1 MQDFISK
8 ESETSA
14 FIEAKAVALIY
25 CLIKKN
31 DIFHLS
37 EMRKQ
42 ELHYPPPLCFAMQN
56 TGEEPAGRRGWKIP
70 AVEVTESGLLF
81 LLLIVDVMGECPQG
95 EGVKFFQAK
104 YQILNVEL
112 ADNFSKVRFY
122 N

>member
-8 ESETSA
+8 ESETSV

-31 DIFHLS
+31 DTFHLS

-56 TGEEPAGRRGWKIP
+56 IGEVARSDGG
-70 AVEVTESGLLF
+70 VENTDSGGNRFWPPL
-81 LLLIVDVMGECPQG
+81 LLLITDEIG
-95 EGVKFFQAK
+95 GVPA
-104 YQILNVEL
+104 ERG
-112 ADNFSKVRFY
+112 D
-122 N
+122 

>member
-42 ELHYPPPLCFAMQN
+42 ELHYPPPLCFAVQN
-56 TGEEPAGRRGWKIP
+56 IGCHA
-70 AVEVTESGLLF
+70 VTEGLENTDSGGDRVRTPLP
-81 LLLIVDVMGECPQG
+81 LLIVDVIG
-95 EGVKFFQAK
+95 GVP
-104 YQILNVEL
+104 VGRG
-112 ADNFSKVRFY
+112 D
-122 N
+122 

>member
-8 ESETSA
+8 ESETSV

-31 DIFHLS
+31 DTFHLS

-56 TGEEPAGRRGWKIP
+56 IGEVSRRDG
-70 AVEVTESGLLF
+70 
-81 LLLIVDVMGECPQG
+81 
-95 EGVKFFQAK
+95 GVGK
-104 YQILNVEL
+104 YRQW
-112 ADNFSKVRFY
+112 R
-122 N
+122 

>member
-42 ELHYPPPLCFAMQN
+42 ELHSPPPYI
-56 TGEEPAGRRGWKIP
+56 GEVSRSDGGVENRGKRSVLGSNHSPTVSCNI
-70 AVEVTESGLLF
+70 TEYS
-81 LLLIVDVMGECPQG
+81 V
-95 EGVKFFQAK
+95 
-104 YQILNVEL
+104 
-112 ADNFSKVRFY
+112 
-122 N
+122 

>member
-42 ELHYPPPLCFAMQN
+42 ELHSPPPYI
-56 TGEEPAGRRGWKIP
+56 GEVSRSDGGVGKYRQGRGK
-70 AVEVTESGLLF
+70 
-81 LLLIVDVMGECPQG
+81 G
-95 EGVKFFQAK
+95 EGGF
-104 YQILNVEL
+104 
-112 ADNFSKVRFY
+112 
-122 N
+122 

>member
-8 ESETSA
+8 ESETSV

-56 TGEEPAGRRGWKIP
+56 IGEVSRSDGGVENRGKRSVLGSNHSPTVSRSI
-70 AVEVTESGLLF
+70 TEYS
-81 LLLIVDVMGECPQG
+81 V
-95 EGVKFFQAK
+95 
-104 YQILNVEL
+104 
-112 ADNFSKVRFY
+112 
-122 N
+122 

>member
-42 ELHYPPPLCFAMQN
+42 ELHYPPPLCFAVQN
-56 TGEEPAGRRGWKIP
+56 IGEVSRSDGGVENRGKRSVLGSNHSPTVSCNI
-70 AVEVTESGLLF
+70 TEYS
-81 LLLIVDVMGECPQG
+81 V
-95 EGVKFFQAK
+95 
-104 YQILNVEL
+104 
-112 ADNFSKVRFY
+112 
-122 N
+122 

>member
-42 ELHYPPPLCFAMQN
+42 ELHYPPPLCFAVQN
-56 TGEEPAGRRGWKIP
+56 IGEVSRSDGGVENRGKRSVLGSNHSPTVSRSI
-70 AVEVTESGLLF
+70 TEYS
-81 LLLIVDVMGECPQG
+81 V
-95 EGVKFFQAK
+95 
-104 YQILNVEL
+104 
-112 ADNFSKVRFY
+112 
-122 N
+122 

>member
-1 MQDFISK
+1 MTAWPSFDVTIAYFRNPCKNIIIILPVQDFISK

-42 ELHYPPPLCFAMQN
+42 ELHSPPPYI
-56 TGEEPAGRRGWKIP
+56 GEVSRSDG
-70 AVEVTESGLLF
+70 
-81 LLLIVDVMGECPQG
+81 
-95 EGVKFFQAK
+95 GVRK
-104 YQILNVEL
+104 YRQW
-112 ADNFSKVRFY
+112 R
-122 N
+122 

>member
-42 ELHYPPPLCFAMQN
+42 ELHSPPPYI
-56 TGEEPAGRRGWKIP
+56 GEVSRSDGGVEIRNRG
-70 AVEVTESGLLF
+70 
-81 LLLIVDVMGECPQG
+81 
-95 EGVKFFQAK
+95 
-104 YQILNVEL
+104 NVSTSSMSPKCDYL
-112 ADNFSKVRFY
+112 QRIHR
-122 N
+122 

>member
-1 MQDFISK
+1 MTAWPSFDVTISLFRNPCKNIIIILPVQDFISK

-42 ELHYPPPLCFAMQN
+42 ELHSPPPYI
-56 TGEEPAGRRGWKIP
+56 GEVSRSDG
-70 AVEVTESGLLF
+70 
-81 LLLIVDVMGECPQG
+81 
-95 EGVKFFQAK
+95 GVRK
-104 YQILNVEL
+104 YRQW
-112 ADNFSKVRFY
+112 R
-122 N
+122 

>member
-8 ESETSA
+8 ESETSV

-42 ELHYPPPLCFAMQN
+42 ELHSSPPYI
-56 TGEEPAGRRGWKIP
+56 GEEPAGRRGWKIP

-81 LLLIVDVMGECPQG
+81 LLLIVGVMGGSARRVRE
-95 EGVKFFQAK
+95 
-104 YQILNVEL
+104 LNS
-112 ADNFSKVRFY
+112 FRQSTRY
-122 N
+122 

>member
-42 ELHYPPPLCFAMQN
+42 ELHYPPPLCFAVQNIGEVSRSDGGLEN
-56 TGEEPAGRRGWKIP
+56 TGSGGDRVRSPLPLAHRRCDRRGD
-70 AVEVTESGLLF
+70 L
-81 LLLIVDVMGECPQG
+81 
-95 EGVKFFQAK
+95 
-104 YQILNVEL
+104 
-112 ADNFSKVRFY
+112 
-122 N
+122 

>member
-42 ELHYPPPLCFAMQN
+42 ELHYPPPLCFAVQN
-56 TGEEPAGRRGWKIP
+56 IGEVSRSDGGVENRGKRSVLGSNHSPTVSRSI
-70 AVEVTESGLLF
+70 TEYS
-81 LLLIVDVMGECPQG
+81 M
-95 EGVKFFQAK
+95 
-104 YQILNVEL
+104 
-112 ADNFSKVRFY
+112 
-122 N
+122 

>member
-42 ELHYPPPLCFAMQN
+42 ELHYVMSNSLGFGGHNASIIFKKY
-56 TGEEPAGRRGWKIP
+56 GEE
-70 AVEVTESGLLF
+70 
-81 LLLIVDVMGECPQG
+81 
-95 EGVKFFQAK
+95 
-104 YQILNVEL
+104 
-112 ADNFSKVRFY
+112 
-122 N
+122 

>member
-8 ESETSA
+8 ESETSV

-37 EMRKQ
+37 EMKKQ

-56 TGEEPAGRRGWKIP
+56 IGEEPAGRRGWKIP

-81 LLLIVDVMGECPQG
+81 LLLIIDEIW
-95 EGVKFFQAK
+95 GVP
-104 YQILNVEL
+104 VG
-112 ADNFSKVRFY
+112 RGG
-122 N
+122 

>member
-8 ESETSA
+8 ESETSV

-56 TGEEPAGRRGWKIP
+56 IGEVSVGRRGWKIL
-70 AVEVTESGLLF
+70 AVEVAEVRTPLP
-81 LLLIVDVMGECPQG
+81 LLIVDEIGGVPAGR
-95 EGVKFFQAK
+95 EG
-104 YQILNVEL
+104 
-112 ADNFSKVRFY
+112 
-122 N
+122 

>member
-8 ESETSA
+8 ESETSV

-42 ELHYPPPLCFAMQN
+42 ELHSPPPLCFAMQN
-56 TGEEPAGRRGWKIP
+56 I
-70 AVEVTESGLLF
+70 
-81 LLLIVDVMGECPQG
+81 G
-95 EGVKFFQAK
+95 EGLRKK
-104 YQILNVEL
+104 IICLKNLTPLPCGHSPYLI
-112 ADNFSKVRFY
+112 
-122 N
+122 

>member
-8 ESETSA
+8 ESETSV

-31 DIFHLS
+31 DTFHLS

-56 TGEEPAGRRGWKIP
+56 IGEVSRSDGGVGIP
-70 AVEVTESGLLF
+70 TVEVTESGLLF
-81 LLLIVDVMGECPQG
+81 LLLIVDVMG
-95 EGVKFFQAK
+95 GVPAG
-104 YQILNVEL
+104 
-112 ADNFSKVRFY
+112 
-122 N
+122 

>member
-42 ELHYPPPLCFAMQN
+42 ELHSPPPYI
-56 TGEEPAGRRGWKIP
+56 GEVSRSDGGVENRGKRSVLGSNHSPTVSRSI
-70 AVEVTESGLLF
+70 TEYS
-81 LLLIVDVMGECPQG
+81 V
-95 EGVKFFQAK
+95 
-104 YQILNVEL
+104 
-112 ADNFSKVRFY
+112 
-122 N
+122 

>member
-42 ELHYPPPLCFAMQN
+42 ELHYPPPLCFAVQN
-56 TGEEPAGRRGWKIP
+56 IGEVSRSDGGVENRGKRSVLGSIHSP
-70 AVEVTESGLLF
+70 TVSRSITEYS
-81 LLLIVDVMGECPQG
+81 V
-95 EGVKFFQAK
+95 
-104 YQILNVEL
+104 
-112 ADNFSKVRFY
+112 
-122 N
+122 

>member
-8 ESETSA
+8 ESETSV

-37 EMRKQ
+37 EMKKQ

-56 TGEEPAGRRGWKIP
+56 IGEVSRSDGGVGKYRQWRWRK
-70 AVEVTESGLLF
+70 SGLLS
-81 LLLIVDVMGECPQG
+81 LCSSQM
-95 EGVKFFQAK
+95 
-104 YQILNVEL
+104 
-112 ADNFSKVRFY
+112 
-122 N
+122 

>member
-8 ESETSA
+8 ESETSV
-14 FIEAKAVALIY
+14 FIEAKAVSLIY

-56 TGEEPAGRRGWKIP
+56 IGEVSRSDGGVENRGKRSVLGSNHSPTVSCNI
-70 AVEVTESGLLF
+70 TEYS
-81 LLLIVDVMGECPQG
+81 V
-95 EGVKFFQAK
+95 
-104 YQILNVEL
+104 
-112 ADNFSKVRFY
+112 
-122 N
+122 

>member
-42 ELHYPPPLCFAMQN
+42 ELHYPPPLCFA
-56 TGEEPAGRRGWKIP
+56 
-70 AVEVTESGLLF
+70 VTEGLENTDSGGDRVRTPLP
-81 LLLIVDVMGECPQG
+81 LLIVDVIG
-95 EGVKFFQAK
+95 GVP
-104 YQILNVEL
+104 VGRG
-112 ADNFSKVRFY
+112 D
-122 N
+122 

>member
-8 ESETSA
+8 ESETSV

-31 DIFHLS
+31 DTFHLS

-56 TGEEPAGRRGWKIP
+56 IGEVSVGRRGSKIP
-70 AVEVTESGLLF
+70 TVEVTDSGLLSF
-81 LLLIVDVMGECPQG
+81 CSLQM
-95 EGVKFFQAK
+95 
-104 YQILNVEL
+104 
-112 ADNFSKVRFY
+112 R
-122 N
+122 

>member
-42 ELHYPPPLCFAMQN
+42 ELHYPPPLCFAVQN
-56 TGEEPAGRRGWKIP
+56 IGEVARSAGGVRCGK
-70 AVEVTESGLLF
+70 GCLGN
-81 LLLIVDVMGECPQG
+81 GE
-95 EGVKFFQAK
+95 
-104 YQILNVEL
+104 
-112 ADNFSKVRFY
+112 RFY
-122 N
+122 IDDSLTIHSLR